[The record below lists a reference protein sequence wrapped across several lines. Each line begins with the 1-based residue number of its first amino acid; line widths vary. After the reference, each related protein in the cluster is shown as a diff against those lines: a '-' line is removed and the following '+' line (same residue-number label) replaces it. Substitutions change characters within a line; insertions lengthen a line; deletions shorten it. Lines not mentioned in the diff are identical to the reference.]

1 MRVLLVEDSKDLMTL
16 FARKLSSAGW
26 MVRGAETVDGAL
38 TELDNDS
45 FDMIVSDIGLPD
57 RSGLEL
63 IREVREREG
72 ASGKTL
78 SVAVTTYEPDE
89 IDSIASGFDVHI
101 TKPVTP
107 AQLLLKLEAIAER
120 A

>member
-38 TELDNDS
+38 AELDHDN

-63 IREVREREG
+63 IKEVREREG
-72 ASGKTL
+72 DGTKTL
-78 SVAVTTYEPDE
+78 SVAVTTYEPNE

-107 AQLLLKLEAIAER
+107 SQLLTRLEAIAGV
-120 A
+120 